1 MCELLYKIYTF
12 DMHVISIFFVKLT
25 RFHPAFRYRPEKP
38 WNAKIRFREWCEADT
53 DFREISLRKISW
65 IWMIWMIWFLL
76 WTISSTGLT
85 SSPEDLDVWNQI
97 EFPGRVGSFSIFSVR
112 TFSYVL
118 IFIYRFIHV
127 HTYWCKCIWYICL
140 HITLHKQHNLSYFPT
155 HTYKSSHMYLYIPPC
170 PCVLIHNHRFSVIFT
185 HYPYIMYIF
194 IDLDTF
200 SAYSYIFIHVPM
212 CSYES
217 LHIHPH
223 SNYSFVTMHNN
234 PYIT

>member
-1 MCELLYKIYTF
+1 MWYACNLFIFCQIDALSPCFQVLAWEALKCEN
-12 DMHVISIFFVKLT
+12 SIQGVMRLKCCT
-25 RFHPAFRYRPEKP
+25 RDA
-38 WNAKIRFREWCEADT
+38 
-53 DFREISLRKISW
+53 DFREISFIRFSVHCGR
-65 IWMIWMIWFLL
+65 FLEIECL
-76 WTISSTGLT
+76 WTMSSAGLT
-85 SSPEDLDVWNQI
+85 RYSPEDLDVWNQI

-112 TFSYVL
+112 TFSYGF

-140 HITLHKQHNLSYFPT
+140 HITLHKQHHITYFPT
-155 HTYKSSHMYLYIPPC
+155 RTYKSSHMYLYIPPC

-185 HYPYIMYIF
+185 HYPSIF

-200 SAYSYIFIHVPM
+200 SAYSYMFIHVPM

-223 SNYSFVTMHNN
+223 SKDSFVTIHNN
-234 PYIT
+234 PHITM

>member
-127 HTYWCKCIWYICL
+127 HTYWCNAYDTYVYISHCINNIIF
-140 HITLHKQHNLSYFPT
+140 HI
-155 HTYKSSHMYLYIPPC
+155 
-170 PCVLIHNHRFSVIFT
+170 
-185 HYPYIMYIF
+185 
-194 IDLDTF
+194 
-200 SAYSYIFIHVPM
+200 
-212 CSYES
+212 S
-217 LHIHPH
+217 LHIHTNRRTCTYIFLH
-223 SNYSFVTMHNN
+223 VHAFWYIIIGFQSFSHT
-234 PYIT
+234 IRISCISS